1 MKKYVAFCEKFNQVL
16 TFVGVLILVF
26 AIMLTFVQVCLRNL
40 TGYSF
45 KWAEELTRYLVIYVV
60 YLASGHV
67 FYINGNSTV
76 DMFYNM
82 FPKSVQKALT
92 CLFYVLIAVFLVIML
107 RYGYVLVSRNMK
119 VWCAS
124 IHIPWA
130 VPFASL
136 IVGAVNMLIQ
146 LPAKIYKTIK
156 EID

>member
-67 FYINGNSTV
+67 FYINGN
-76 DMFYNM
+76 
-82 FPKSVQKALT
+82 SVQKALT